1 MSDIKNIGVLGSTG
15 SIGTQTIDII
25 ADYPELFRASVL
37 TARRQWRLLAE
48 QALKYRPDL
57 VVIGEE
63 QYYAPLREALAGSG
77 VEVAAGAKAIEEGAA
92 HPATDTVVTAMVGY
106 SGLLPTIYAIKSG
119 KTIALS
125 NKETLVVAG
134 ELITSLC
141 RKHGVDII
149 PVDSEHSAIFQCLVG
164 ENRKEMR
171 KIILTASGGPFR
183 KLSKDRLS
191 QVTAADALKHPNWD
205 MGAKVTID
213 SASMMNKGFE
223 MIEARWLFDCRPEQI
238 EVAVHPQSIVHSM
251 VEYRDG
257 SVKAQLGVPDMHT
270 PIRYALSYP
279 SRLHTEARPMRLEDY
294 STLTFERP
302 DLEKFPLLG
311 YAFDAIRK
319 GGTMPCILNA
329 ANEIAVQAFLEG
341 RIRFTDMP
349 VIARRTMER
358 TPWSPDAGL
367 ESLIATNA
375 EARRIAESL
384 LDKSETYRLPD

>member
-1 MSDIKNIGVLGSTG
+1 MSEIKNIGVLGSTG
-15 SIGTQTIDII
+15 SIGTQTLDII
-25 ADYPELFRASVL
+25 AEYPELFRASVL
-37 TARRQWRLLAE
+37 TARRQWRLLAD
-48 QALKYRPDL
+48 QALKFRPDL
-57 VVIGEE
+57 IVIGDEE
-63 QYYAPLREALAGSG
+63 YYKPLKDALYGSG
-77 VEVAAGAKAIEEGAA
+77 IEVAAGAKAIEEAA
-92 HPATDTVVTAMVGY
+92 AYRTTDTVVTAMVGY
-106 SGLLPTIYAIKSG
+106 SGLLPTISAIKAG

-134 ELITSLC
+134 ELITGLC
-141 RKHGVDII
+141 KSHGVNIL

-164 ENRKEMR
+164 ENRDEMR

-183 KLSKDRLS
+183 KLSKEQLS
-191 QVTAADALKHPNWD
+191 EVTPADALKHPNWD

-238 EVAVHPQSIVHSM
+238 EVVVHPQSIVHSM

-279 SRLHTEARPMRLEDY
+279 SRLHTEAKPMHLEDY
-294 STLTFERP
+294 ATLTFERP
-302 DLEKFPLLG
+302 DMEKFPLLG
-311 YAFDAIRK
+311 YAFEAIRK

-349 VIARRTMER
+349 VVARKTMED
-358 TPWSPDAGL
+358 TPWNSASDL
-367 ESLIATNA
+367 ETLIATNA
-375 EARRIAESL
+375 EARAIAEGL
-384 LDKSETYRLPD
+384 LK

>member
-1 MSDIKNIGVLGSTG
+1 MSKVRNIAVLGSTG
-15 SIGTQTIDII
+15 SIGTQTLDII
-25 ADYPELFRASVL
+25 EEYPDLFRASVL

-48 QALKYRPDL
+48 QALKFHPDL
-57 VVIGEE
+57 VVIGDE
-63 QYYAPLREALAGSG
+63 QYYQSLCEALEGTG
-77 VEVAAGAKAIEEGAA
+77 IEVAAGSQAIAEAAA

-106 SGLLPTIYAIKSG
+106 SGLLPTISAIKAK

-134 ELITSLC
+134 ELITGLC
-141 RKHGVDII
+141 KEYGVDIV

-164 ENRKEMR
+164 ESRKEMR

-183 KLSKDRLS
+183 KLSKEQLKD
-191 QVTAADALKHPNWD
+191 VTPASALKHPNWD

-223 MIEARWLFDCRPEQI
+223 MIEARWLFDCQPKNI
-238 EVAVHPQSIVHSM
+238 EVVVHPQSIVHSM

-279 SRLHTEARPMRLEDY
+279 TRLQTEARPMRLEDY
-294 STLTFERP
+294 ACLTFERP
-302 DLEKFPLLG
+302 DMEKFPLLG
-311 YAFDAIRK
+311 YAFQAIEK

-329 ANEIAVQAFLEG
+329 ANEIAVQAFLEN

-349 VIARRTMER
+349 GVAREVMEKTMWSD
-358 TPWSPDAGL
+358 TPDLPT
-367 ESLIATNA
+367 LIATNE
-375 EARRIAESL
+375 EARKAAEKYVDSI
-384 LDKSETYRLPD
+384 SR